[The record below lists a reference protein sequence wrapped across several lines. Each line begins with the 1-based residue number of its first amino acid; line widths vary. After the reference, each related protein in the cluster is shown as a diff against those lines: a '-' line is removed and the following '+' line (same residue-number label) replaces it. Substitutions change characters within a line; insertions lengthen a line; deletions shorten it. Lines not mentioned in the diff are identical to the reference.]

1 VLTPA
6 RSPLDRITDF
16 GFARRMDADGRVV
29 VPAQTRN
36 LPIRIGAPESLAS
49 DDAEYSAKV
58 HRVHYTASIYTTC
71 AWLFWPDCGWPVA
84 VARPSPTCGPLA
96 C

>member
-1 VLTPA
+1 MAVVSGRDELYVCSPTRG
-6 RSPLDRITDF
+6 RSPLGRITDF

-58 HRVHYTASIYTTC
+58 HRVLLPHVWVFVRA
-71 AWLFWPDCGWPVA
+71 
-84 VARPSPTCGPLA
+84 
-96 C
+96 